1 MTRKLLTIAMLLLVV
16 GCLPI
21 DLSVS
26 SDGRVLIPRAEGFFT
41 YNPATGELLK
51 VTGSNDGEPAFGLFM
66 PDGKSMILVTNQ
78 SEGGMGGQFT
88 YKLRTPD
95 GKSRDLHTA
104 SNTTYATVSPD
115 GKYVAVARLSE
126 QQTPGFNQNL
136 PEITLVN
143 IADGSAKPLVSN
155 VISLHRWSPDG
166 KSLLVV
172 QLKSKSDKRDIYAGT
187 LQLLNIADG
196 SVKPLANV
204 VGPQGAFFDLSP
216 DGKQAVFTALLAAP
230 SSAKDQ
236 PQLPAEGDD
245 DNDNQRQ
252 ATHLFTLDIAAGKL
266 TQLRDDVKY
275 VRFSPD
281 GKHVLIAA
289 DESNGLAKLEVVD
302 AAFKDSRL
310 IASDAAVSAGGGGF
324 GPGTDIYPTF
334 LNNNT
339 ILYIAQRAVYGSS
352 GKNMM
357 LTTVSLDG
365 ATRKIHQP
373 AIDAG
378 ILK

>member
-1 MTRKLLTIAMLLLVV
+1 MTRKLITVALLLLIV

-26 SDGRVLIPRAEGFFT
+26 NDGRVLIPRAEGFYT

-95 GKSRDLHTA
+95 GKSRELHTA

-126 QQTPGFNQNL
+126 QQAPGFNQNL
-136 PEITLVN
+136 PEIALVN

-155 VISLHRWSPDG
+155 VISLHRWSPDS

-172 QLKSKSDKRDIYAGT
+172 QLKSKSDKHDLYTGT
-187 LQLLNIADG
+187 LELLNIADG
-196 SVKPLANV
+196 SVKPLVNV
-204 VGPQGAFFDLSP
+204 VGPQGAFLDLSP
-216 DGKQAVFTALLAAP
+216 DGKQAVFTSLLAAP
-230 SSAKDQ
+230 ASAKDQ
-236 PQLPAEGDD
+236 PNLPGED
-245 DNDNQRQ
+245 DNNEK
-252 ATHLFTLDIAAGKL
+252 ATHLFTLDIPADKL

-281 GKHVLIAA
+281 GRHVLIAA
-289 DESNGLAKLEVVD
+289 DESNGLAKLEVAD

-334 LNNNT
+334 LNSNT

-365 ATRKIHQP
+365 TTRKIHQP

-378 ILK
+378 VLK